1 MLGSADDHQQVP
13 RDHGPRRGGRPA
25 PSVAKRASGCE
36 TETVLAPSGSGC
48 EVLGSVEVGNEFR
61 AMMSLSTSQP
71 AQPSSPPA
79 DHPGL
84 LTIKLYPSLSSSAND
99 HASPPSN
106 QLITVS
112 SSHPFGHKLLVQ
124 HYHLPRSSVQS
135 PYDSYLI
142 DLDGF
147 TESHTL
153 HGPITAIELAATNRA
168 ALSPC
173 LVFGTASGGLYLTR
187 SDFSRPHSKL
197 RQLHR
202 SPVIGLASCPLDV
215 HPTILISG
223 SSTEF
228 LIWDLDDR
236 HPQPICLKAFGRGN
250 PKFLSNPYS
259 SILVGIQFRQI
270 SSTGEFHLFAE
281 FKDGSVSSWDLQA
294 LLDPESIKPD
304 GNLFLTRYQ
313 KSFSALD
320 ACCTSFTEDDFHVFT
335 VNPQD
340 GWVQRSETSRKLFQL
355 PGPISRFLCI
365 RCDHQTHKMELLAL
379 FRDTHQLMNITIDD
393 SPQLKSPSVNYTQL
407 ESDCTFFHY
416 DRSDGWLVTG
426 KTKTQEMAV
435 RKIEQSIRIVQSHDV
450 HPQAPLKRRASY
462 GTRNAGFLTLG
473 MIQGTDNSQTR
484 DADLMKL
491 FRDELDQRSKFP
503 DHLRSAIYKRMLI
516 KSKLHEEELATTYY
530 RYLARPCPE
539 LFLKRFRSAWK
550 LEDAE
555 FQFSL
560 ETLLSIFH
568 GMETYSESSLIDKLA
583 PILYG
588 FLKILESFVEEIS
601 RLEDGR
607 EESIELL
614 EIYKVSWLMLDR
626 FGEGAFGEKGNSQ
639 SDRKKYYEVFVE
651 KVKQRLLDNRSSV
664 GRSLLEHFE
673 RHSVSLGK
681 DCLPRL
687 THGFLM
693 GFSSPES
700 FKSLMDHLVIGHSGL
715 VSLTELSARILEYF
729 GQDILC
735 LSNQKDILNFFG
747 LTHDIDIRA
756 FRNLI

>member
-1 MLGSADDHQQVP
+1 M
-13 RDHGPRRGGRPA
+13 GPGTGVQGRGGRPA

-281 FKDGSVSSWDLQA
+281 FKDGSISFWDLQA

-393 SPQLKSPSVNYTQL
+393 SPQLESPSVNYTQL

>member
-13 RDHGPRRGGRPA
+13 RDHGPRYRCTGAGWRPA

-365 RCDHQTHKMELLAL
+365 RCDHQTHKANGVARA
-379 FRDTHQLMNITIDD
+379 FPRYHQLMNITIDD

-473 MIQGTDNSQTR
+473 MIQVCTSPSSR
-484 DADLMKL
+484 LMKL

-614 EIYKVSWLMLDR
+614 EIYK
-626 FGEGAFGEKGNSQ
+626 
-639 SDRKKYYEVFVE
+639 
-651 KVKQRLLDNRSSV
+651 QRLLDNRSSV

>member
-1 MLGSADDHQQVP
+1 M
-13 RDHGPRRGGRPA
+13 GPGTGVQGRGGRPA

-281 FKDGSVSSWDLQA
+281 FKDGSYPLGSPSFTRSRINSTRWKLRTIFMCLPLILKMAGSKGPRPAENFFNCLGPSPASCAYGVT
-294 LLDPESIKPD
+294 IK
-304 GNLFLTRYQ
+304 LTRQ
-313 KSFSALD
+313 VSL
-320 ACCTSFTEDDFHVFT
+320 HVA
-335 VNPQD
+335 QD
-340 GWVQRSETSRKLFQL
+340 RM
-355 PGPISRFLCI
+355 
-365 RCDHQTHKMELLAL
+365 MELLAL

-747 LTHDIDIRA
+747 LTHDIDVQA